1 MPQVYDIFTV
11 KEKEIHGMTG
21 EEFEDLIG
29 DMYKIHGFEVF
40 PTAKT
45 NDYGADLILKT
56 VSGTICVQAKR
67 QTANVGIK
75 AVQEVYGSMAK
86 YGAACGIVITT
97 AGFSAQAVELSK
109 YCGVT
114 LINGTQI
121 LATVIAEQGIRM
133 QPLQR
138 IRRLYSRQNEIII
151 DIGEHTLWGNYPPK
165 IPESDLKPIPP
176 PTGFV
181 VLDNPVVPEFIV
193 VHDGRPEDKSA
204 PDYWI
209 YFKDYIKNVASSE
222 IYSTWSRETILAN
235 VVAIISFTL
244 NRVFTEWYRSKG
256 YNFTI
261 TSTTAFDHKYIHERN
276 VFDTISIAVDEI
288 FNTYIKRPPTA
299 RQPLLAQYCDGVQT
313 QCPGQMT
320 QWGSKNLGDQGL
332 SYEEIIRSFY
342 GNNVVFEKAPIVSG
356 VPVSF
361 PGEVLQIG
369 SKGKDVRTIQNQLN
383 SISRGY
389 PAIPKVKEDGI
400 YGSATANSV
409 KEFQR
414 IFGLPKSGVV
424 DFKTWYEISRVYVA
438 VTKIASLNPTI

>member
-1 MPQVYDIFTV
+1 MQDGFLTVNVVDSTNNFPIVDATVNVYSMATEDQASRTIFQNLKTDISGQIV
-11 KEKEIHGMTG
+11 GLNLEAP
-21 EEFEDLIG
+21 DLIYSQQPS
-29 DMYKIHGFEVF
+29 DVRPYSQYIVEV
-40 PTAKT
+40 
-45 NDYGADLILKT
+45 
-56 VSGTICVQAKR
+56 
-67 QTANVGIK
+67 IK
-75 AVQEVYGSMAK
+75 DGYE
-86 YGAACGIVITT
+86 T
-97 AGFSAQAVELSK
+97 
-109 YCGVT
+109 T

-138 IRRLYSRQNEIII
+138 SRRLYSRQNEIII
-151 DIGEHTLWGNYPPK
+151 DIGPHTLWGNYPPK

-181 VLDNPVVPEFIV
+181 VLDNPVVPEFVV
-193 VHDGRPEDKSA
+193 VHDGMPEDKNA
-204 PDYWI
+204 PNYWV

-222 IYSTWSRETILAN
+222 IYSTWTRETILAN

-256 YNFTI
+256 YTFTI
-261 TSTTAFDHKYIHERN
+261 TSTTAYDHKYIHERN
-276 VFDTISIAVDEI
+276 VFDTISVAVDEI
-288 FNTYIKRPPTA
+288 FNTFIKRPPTA
-299 RQPLLAQYCDGVQT
+299 RQPLLAQYCDGVKT

-320 QWGSKNLGDQGL
+320 QWGSKDLGDQGL
-332 SYEEIIRSFY
+332 SYEKIIRSFY

-369 SKGKDVRTIQNQLN
+369 STGKDVRTIQSQLN
-383 SISRGY
+383 AISKAY
-389 PAIPKVKEDGI
+389 PAIPKIKEDGI
-400 YGSATANSV
+400 YNDATANSV

-414 IFGLPKSGVV
+414 IFGLPQSGVV